1 MSPANNQKQNYFAAC
16 FFLYVVVI
24 TGLTYPPLL
33 ASDYT
38 VAFDKVEYV
47 IHAQDE
53 YTVHIHIDP
62 VPAAGLYSVGVKVTF
77 PQENAT
83 VLEESNIVLP
93 AEINSNGFGG
103 PPYKTIGAGYAGAS
117 GAVVQLQPY
126 YGSLVLSVQLT
137 DLTAEGVDFDSYTLG
152 LEFYYNSQ
160 ANFVDFTISEL
171 DSLIAFT
178 TASVN
183 VTVKG
188 DFDGDHQVNLDDFDV
203 LGTNWLDTAC
213 GDCNGA
219 DLTDDGVVGIADLLI
234 IAENWLLG
242 NSE

>member
-1 MSPANNQKQNYFAAC
+1 MFSANSPNQRNFAAC

-24 TGLTYPPLL
+24 IGVMCPPTL

-38 VAFDKVEYV
+38 VAFDKPEYV

-53 YTVHIHIDP
+53 YTVNVHIDP
-62 VPAAGLYSVGVKVTF
+62 VPATGLYSVGVKVTF

-83 VLEESNIVLP
+83 VLEESDIVLP
-93 AEINSNGFGG
+93 AELNSDGWGG
-103 PPYKTIGAGYAGAS
+103 APDKSTGDGYAGAA

-126 YGSLVLSVQLT
+126 NDSLVLSVQLT

-152 LEFYYNSQ
+152 LEFYYTSQ
-160 ANFVDFTISEL
+160 VNFVDFTISEL

-188 DFDGDHQVNLDDFDV
+188 DFDGDHHVNLDDFDV

-213 GDCNGA
+213 GECSGA